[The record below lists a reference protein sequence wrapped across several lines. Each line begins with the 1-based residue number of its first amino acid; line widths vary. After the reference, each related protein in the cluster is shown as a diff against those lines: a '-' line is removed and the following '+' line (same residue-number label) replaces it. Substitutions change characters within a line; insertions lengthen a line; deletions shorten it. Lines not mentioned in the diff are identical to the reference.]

1 MNTSKAAP
9 NIITRRSFLRRSAL
23 LGGAFAGASTLRD
36 MRLINTLMA
45 ADPPTDYKALVCV
58 FLAGGNDANNWIVPT
73 DNTTYAEYATAR
85 GNLVLPQSS
94 LLPLRTGPL
103 VTDPA
108 YTYQGRTYGFH
119 PGCANLQT
127 LFGEKKLAIVQ
138 NIGTLV
144 RPTTKAQY
152 TSGLAAYRPPQLFSH
167 SDQVTQWQTS
177 VPDQPPTT
185 GWGGRIADI
194 YDSVANPSGQ
204 ISMSVSLN
212 GANTLQI
219 GNLIAQ
225 YHVSTAGAVIFNATG
240 SGGGLMGVTGARQKA
255 LQGILDIPVGPTNNN
270 LQRQAYAGV
279 LDNAIFTGDLLNN
292 NIINYADPTDG
303 PAGGYTNAQ
312 QVTGFTAGQDHKW
325 QTGLT
330 GIYNP
335 ANAGFTDGLGGFP
348 NTTLGIQLKMI
359 ARIIAARGPSEF
371 NMKRQIFYCS
381 LGGFDTH
388 TAQVDGNGFTNQP
401 TNANGTHYG
410 LLRQVSDAM
419 FAFQRAMVQLGVDDK
434 VTAFTASD
442 FSRTFPSNSQGSDH
456 GWGSHHIVVGGG
468 VDGGKIYGQLQN
480 FAISGPDDTGIGRWI
495 PTTSVD
501 EHTATLAKWYGLG
514 QSDITS
520 VLPNL
525 SRFPSTFGAPNASGY
540 IGFMKPA

>member
-1 MNTSKAAP
+1 MNTNPAP

-23 LGGAFAGASTLRD
+23 LGGAMAGASTIRD
-36 MRLINTLMA
+36 MRLINSLIA
-45 ADPPTDYKALVCV
+45 ADPPSDYKALVCV

-73 DNTTYAEYATAR
+73 DNTTYAQYAATR

-94 LLPLRTGPL
+94 LLPMRTGPL
-103 VTDPA
+103 GTDPA
-108 YTYQGRTYGFH
+108 YSYQGRTYGFH
-119 PGCANLQT
+119 PGCTGLQT
-127 LFGEKKLAIVQ
+127 LFGEKKLAVVQ

-152 TSGLAAYRPPQLFSH
+152 NTGLAAYRPPQLFSH

-177 VPDQPPTT
+177 IPDQPPST
-185 GWGGRIADI
+185 GWGGRVADI
-194 YDSVANPSGQ
+194 FNSIANPSGQ

-219 GNLIAQ
+219 GNVVSQ
-225 YHVSTAGAVIFNATG
+225 YHVSTNGALVLNSTG
-240 SGGGLMGVTGARQKA
+240 SGGGLMGINGVRQKA
-255 LQGILDIPVGPTNNN
+255 MQSILDLSHSN

-279 LDNAIFTGDLLNN
+279 LDNALFTGDLLNN
-292 NIINYADPTDG
+292 NIITTRDPTDS

-312 QVTGFTAGQDHKW
+312 QVTGLAGGQTHKW
-325 QTGLT
+325 NTGLS

-335 ANAGFTDGLGGFP
+335 ALGGAFADGLGGFP

-359 ARIIAARGPSEF
+359 ARLIAANGPTGF

-388 TAQVDGNGFTNQP
+388 TAQVDGAGFTNQP
-401 TNANGTHYG
+401 TNAGGTHYG

-419 FAFQRAMVQLGVDDK
+419 FAFQRAMVQLGLDDK
-434 VTAFTASD
+434 VTQFTASD
-442 FSRTFPSNSQGSDH
+442 FSRTLPTNSQGSDH
-456 GWGSHHIVVGGG
+456 GWGSHHIIVGGG
-468 VDGGKIYGQLQN
+468 VDGGKIFGTLQN
-480 FAISGPDDTGIGRWI
+480 FALSGPDDTGTGRWI

-501 EHTATLAKWYGLG
+501 EHTATLAKWYGLAQG
-514 QSDITS
+514 DIS
-520 VLPNL
+520 SILPNL
-525 SRFPSTFGAPNASGY
+525 ARFNTSHATSY
-540 IGFMKPA
+540 LGFMKPA